1 MTLVERNR
9 PIVLGVYEQP
19 KSGGGAQSPPAETSS
34 STASRPMRTAG
45 TVGHRGKRLV
55 TADGSSVSATLAA
68 NKV

>member
-9 PIVLGVYEQP
+9 PIVLGVYKQR
-19 KSGGGAQSPPAETSS
+19 KSGAGAQSPPLKLLIHREPADANGGHSGTSRQ
-34 STASRPMRTAG
+34 A
-45 TVGHRGKRLV
+45 LV